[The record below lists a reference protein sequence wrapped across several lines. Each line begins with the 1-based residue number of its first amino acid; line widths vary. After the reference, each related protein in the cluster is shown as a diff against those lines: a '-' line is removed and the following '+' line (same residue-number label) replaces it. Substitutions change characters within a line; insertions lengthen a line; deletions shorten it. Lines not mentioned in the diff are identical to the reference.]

1 MLNEIPEE
9 YAKEFKPSN
18 KLGLISTIDPEGC
31 PHISLISSI
40 EANGSRQIIWGQF
53 IQGLS
58 KKNVKI
64 NPKTGFA
71 IVSLKQELW
80 RGRAVWTHERKEGP
94 EFIMYNNKP
103 MYRYNS
109 YCGIDTVHYMD
120 LVDISEKARLDTAS
134 IGYNAL
140 LTMISKSG
148 ARRKSQNRIMKLFA
162 ENIFNKIGNIKFLSY
177 IDDEGFPVLVPALQA
192 MAADSGRIVFSAGMY
207 KDELMKIK
215 DGADMAIFGMN
226 LDMEDVLT
234 KGKFKGFTRS
244 RGVRIGV
251 FDIERVYN
259 SMPPVAGYIYP
270 EHKLEPVTEF

>member
-177 IDDEGFPVLVPALQA
+177 INDEGFPVLVPALQA

-270 EHKLEPVTEF
+270 EHKLEPVSEF